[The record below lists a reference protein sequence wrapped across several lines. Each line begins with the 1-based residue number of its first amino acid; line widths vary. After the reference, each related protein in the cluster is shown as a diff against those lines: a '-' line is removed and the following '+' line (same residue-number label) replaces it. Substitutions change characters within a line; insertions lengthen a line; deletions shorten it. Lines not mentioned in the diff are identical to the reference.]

1 MYKNDVKITY
11 INNSLNED
19 MPKIF
24 VFTQNELPS
33 FNAIRDGVAWKV
45 ISNIGRNSRSTFV
58 FPSQTSIRATWE
70 EGANETNQLICEVG
84 KRYTVQKN
92 ATGIVLQQDGNAI
105 SPMDIELM
113 NNIQVKKGVSVQLLK
128 GGNVIVKKN
137 IVAYEQKAAF
147 QLAPKI
153 YWGIASEIQVSQSIS
168 SAVLDSNKFFEQD
181 LANVSAAIVSLNGNA
196 EIGYNF
202 KIEHQE

>member
-1 MYKNDVKITY
+1 MSSRDVKITY
-11 INNSLNED
+11 VNNSLNED
-19 MPKIF
+19 MPSIF
-24 VFTQNELPS
+24 VFTQNEVAS

-45 ISNIGRNSRSTFV
+45 IKNIGRNSRSTFV
-58 FPSQTSIRATWE
+58 FPSQTSIKATWE
-70 EGANETNQLICEVG
+70 GGANETNQLLCEVG

-92 ATGIVLQQDGNAI
+92 ATGIVLQQDGNAL

-113 NNIQVKKGVSVQLLK
+113 NNIQMNKGISALLLK
-128 GGNVIVKKN
+128 GDDVIVKKN
-137 IVAYEQKAAF
+137 IVAYEQKATF

-168 SAVLDSNKFFEQD
+168 SAVLDSNVFFEQD
-181 LANVSAAIVSLNGNA
+181 LLNVSAATVSLNGNA

-202 KIEHQE
+202 QIDHQE

>member
-1 MYKNDVKITY
+1 MSSRDVKITY
-11 INNSLNED
+11 VNNSLNED
-19 MPKIF
+19 MPSIF

-33 FNAIRDGVAWKV
+33 FNAIRDGVAWRV
-45 ISNIGRNSRSTFV
+45 IKNIGRNSRSTFV
-58 FPSQTSIRATWE
+58 FPSQTSIKATWE
-70 EGANETNQLICEVG
+70 GGANETNQLICEVG

-105 SPMDIELM
+105 SPKDIELM
-113 NNIQVKKGVSVQLLK
+113 NNIQMNKGISALLLK
-128 GGNVIVKKN
+128 GDNVIVKKN
-137 IVAYEQKAAF
+137 IVAYEQKATF

-168 SAVLDSNKFFEQD
+168 SAVLDSNVFFEQD
-181 LANVSAAIVSLNGNA
+181 LANVSAATVSLNGNA

-202 KIEHQE
+202 QIEHQE